1 MKNYD
6 KSRELSYLSYWN
18 LNNLYGWAMS
28 QRFPANSFKWVEDL
42 SQFDEGL
49 RKSYNEK
56 SKEGYFLKLDV
67 QCSENLHN
75 I

>member
-1 MKNYD
+1 
-6 KSRELSYLSYWN
+6 
-18 LNNLYGWAMS
+18 MS
-28 QRFPANSFKWVEDL
+28 QRFPANGFKWVEDL

-56 SKEGYFLKLDV
+56 SKGYFLKLDV

>member
-1 MKNYD
+1 
-6 KSRELSYLSYWN
+6 
-18 LNNLYGWAMS
+18 MS
-28 QRFPANSFKWVEDL
+28 QRFPANGFKWVEDL